1 MSVPFRPMSKLEQ
14 IKLRFYDLQQLVVSL
29 RDLLGRRDLSPAF
42 KADVSA
48 ELYRLTEQ
56 MNALETQWDAIE
68 GEDR

>member
-1 MSVPFRPMSKLEQ
+1 MSVSFRPMSKLEQ

-29 RDLLGRRDLSPAF
+29 RDLLGRRDLSALF
-42 KADVSA
+42 KADISA